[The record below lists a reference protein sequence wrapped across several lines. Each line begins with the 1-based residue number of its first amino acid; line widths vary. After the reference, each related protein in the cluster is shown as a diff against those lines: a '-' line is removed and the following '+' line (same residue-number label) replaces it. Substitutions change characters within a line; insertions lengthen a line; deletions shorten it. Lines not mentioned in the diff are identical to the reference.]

1 MNKNAKRTK
10 AIANIGT
17 INLDS
22 MEILED
28 SLSISLDVCEVSEEI
43 RQRIDEAIE
52 QAKKRY
58 EEDLNRPWIGGHVID
73 FLVLGLEINKGATSY
88 RLTAGYVSDA
98 NDNYWDTATV
108 DIELTDEDAAELKK
122 LAVKAVIDKFF

>member
-43 RQRIDEAIE
+43 KQRIDEAIE
-52 QAKKRY
+52 QAKKQY
-58 EEDLNRPWIGGHVID
+58 ETDLNRPWIGGHVID
-73 FLVLGLEINKGATSY
+73 FLAIGLEINKGETSY
-88 RLTAGYVSDA
+88 RLTAGYVSDT

-108 DIELTDEDAAELKK
+108 DIELTETDAVELKK

>member
-1 MNKNAKRTK
+1 MNKNINRTK

-43 RQRIDEAIE
+43 RERINKAIE
-52 QAKKRY
+52 QAKKQY
-58 EEDLNRPWIGGHVID
+58 EEDLNRAWIGGHIID
-73 FLVLGLEINKGATSY
+73 FLAIGLEINKGATSY
-88 RLTAGYVSDA
+88 RLTAGYISDT

-108 DIELTDEDAAELKK
+108 DIELTEADAAELKK